1 MSFFSSLSFLSFISL
16 SLPPLL
22 FYIGV
27 QFVRACVCFF
37 FFFFTNIIFC
47 IPRKGEIF
55 FLKSSDFP

>member
-27 QFVRACVCFF
+27 QFVRACVCVFF
-37 FFFFTNIIFC
+37 FFFLISFSVF
-47 IPRKGEIF
+47 REKGRF
-55 FLKSSDFP
+55 FF